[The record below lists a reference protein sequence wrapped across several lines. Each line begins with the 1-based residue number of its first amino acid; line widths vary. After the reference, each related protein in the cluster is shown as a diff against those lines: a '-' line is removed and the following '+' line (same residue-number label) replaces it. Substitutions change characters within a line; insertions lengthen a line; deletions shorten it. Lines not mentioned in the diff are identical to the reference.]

1 MRCAIGLGGIQAG
14 DIGSLVSIDKGSK
27 RFDVN
32 FLSCL
37 DFGAAVSLGL
47 SVLDFL
53 TTDVELVFPP
63 PVLGSVLAVEICLF

>member
-1 MRCAIGLGGIQAG
+1 MQAG

-37 DFGAAVSLGL
+37 DFGAVGSLDF
-47 SVLDFL
+47 SVLDFFVM
-53 TTDVELVFPP
+53 DFELVFPP
-63 PVLGSVLAVEICLF
+63 PVQGSVLAVEVNSI